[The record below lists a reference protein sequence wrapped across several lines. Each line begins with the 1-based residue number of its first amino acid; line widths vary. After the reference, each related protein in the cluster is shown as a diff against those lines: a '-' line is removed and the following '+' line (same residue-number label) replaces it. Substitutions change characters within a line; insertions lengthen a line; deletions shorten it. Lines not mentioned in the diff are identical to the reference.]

1 MPAVP
6 FQHSPTS
13 LPASVLPLDYVQQV
27 FRAWSSALPLLRS
40 GPPCPPRGLNTMIQE
55 IKMKAGALEQGGG
68 LGSFLPLSP
77 HPKCMV
83 GFEGAEEET
92 VGIHVL
98 EKLLSALY

>member
-1 MPAVP
+1 
-6 FQHSPTS
+6 
-13 LPASVLPLDYVQQV
+13 
-27 FRAWSSALPLLRS
+27 
-40 GPPCPPRGLNTMIQE
+40 MIQE